1 MDIQIGLPATLAMG
15 VCGAVIPLL
24 PVLLWIVWRR
34 RTGAAW
40 LPLGVGVLAYLF
52 IGAARGVARLLF
64 LGSMAGWGYYL
75 GQALLAGIFE
85 EGGRWLVFTK
95 IMTRQDDPR
104 EAVSYGIGHGG
115 LEHLLVS
122 EGWGYLYGFF
132 VAMAYRSGGMAAFA
146 DGLPALLMQGL
157 DDAAI
162 GEVVQGVAETS
173 AVGCVLMLLES
184 AGSLAVQCCWSVLVY
199 TAVRRSDMRW
209 LAAAFVTHIAADI
222 VPALHFQSGLTVP
235 ETTVLRLLLEA
246 GIIYLTYRVWE
257 KTRETSISS

>member
-15 VCGAVIPLL
+15 VCGAVVPLL

-64 LGSMAGWGYYL
+64 LGSMAGWSYYL

-95 IMTRQDDPR
+95 LMTQCDDPR

-115 LEHLLVS
+115 AEHLLVS

-132 VAMAYRSGGMAAFA
+132 VAVAYRSGGMAAFA

-162 GEVVQGVAETS
+162 GEVVQGMDVVDKLKKAPPGSPGGSVTDPDKMVKVQVA
-173 AVGCVLMLLES
+173 
-184 AGSLAVQCCWSVLVY
+184 
-199 TAVRRSDMRW
+199 SD
-209 LAAAFVTHIAADI
+209 I
-222 VPALHFQSGLTVP
+222 
-235 ETTVLRLLLEA
+235 
-246 GIIYLTYRVWE
+246 
-257 KTRETSISS
+257 K